1 MFYFKIVVMF
11 FNLMVFC
18 LTKKL
23 EVVVWFF
30 FFFFAQLFRAQHVS
44 FLSETL
50 FQANHA
56 KSI

>member
-23 EVVVWFF
+23 EVVW
-30 FFFFAQLFRAQHVS
+30 FFFAQLFRAQHVS

>member
-18 LTKKL
+18 LTEKL
-23 EVVVWFF
+23 EVVF

>member
-23 EVVVWFF
+23 EVVFF
-30 FFFFAQLFRAQHVS
+30 FFLLSYSGHNMLAFFLRLCFKQIMLKVYS
-44 FLSETL
+44 
-50 FQANHA
+50 
-56 KSI
+56 

>member
-18 LTKKL
+18 LTEKL
-23 EVVVWFF
+23 EVVVCC
-30 FFFFAQLFRAQHVS
+30 FFFAQLFRAQHVS

>member
-30 FFFFAQLFRAQHVS
+30 FFFAQLFRAQHVS

>member
-23 EVVVWFF
+23 EVVVCCFF
-30 FFFFAQLFRAQHVS
+30 FLLSYSGHNMLAFFLRLCFKQIMLKVYS
-44 FLSETL
+44 
-50 FQANHA
+50 
-56 KSI
+56 

>member
-23 EVVVWFF
+23 EVVVCFF
-30 FFFFAQLFRAQHVS
+30 FFLLSYSGHNMLAFFLRLCFKQIMLKVYS
-44 FLSETL
+44 
-50 FQANHA
+50 
-56 KSI
+56 

>member
-23 EVVVWFF
+23 EVVFF
-30 FFFFAQLFRAQHVS
+30 FFFLLSYSGHNMLAF
-44 FLSETL
+44 FLRLCFKQIMLKVYS
-50 FQANHA
+50 
-56 KSI
+56 

>member
-23 EVVVWFF
+23 EVVVCLFVFLLSYSGHNMLAFF
-30 FFFFAQLFRAQHVS
+30 LRLCFKQIMLKVYS
-44 FLSETL
+44 
-50 FQANHA
+50 
-56 KSI
+56 

>member
-30 FFFFAQLFRAQHVS
+30 FFLLSYSGHNMLAFFLRLCFKQIMLKVYS
-44 FLSETL
+44 
-50 FQANHA
+50 
-56 KSI
+56 